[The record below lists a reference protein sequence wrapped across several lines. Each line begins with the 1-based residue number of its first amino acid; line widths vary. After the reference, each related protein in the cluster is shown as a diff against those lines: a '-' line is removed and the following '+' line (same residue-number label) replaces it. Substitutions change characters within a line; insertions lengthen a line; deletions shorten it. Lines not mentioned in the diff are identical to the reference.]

1 MLAVNKWGF
10 PEVAENK
17 LRKRSGPDKQISVTV
32 MGEHEHQQRKKNTE
46 EEQRLKKAETTIRQ
60 WAKSDEAAKS
70 TEKNSSENKT
80 GL

>member
-1 MLAVNKWGF
+1 
-10 PEVAENK
+10 
-17 LRKRSGPDKQISVTV
+17 

-46 EEQRLKKAETTIRQ
+46 EEQRLKKAETAIRQ